1 MIKTPNC
8 KHKSFQ
14 VQLSNSPWDYKSHSF
29 PSNRKRSFC
38 AGFPLEMEWRE
49 GGNRPQQLTN
59 WEVLCVS
66 RVADLVVESGGVTVL
81 AQILS
86 GPTERGQSGRG
97 LPG

>member
-1 MIKTPNC
+1 
-8 KHKSFQ
+8 
-14 VQLSNSPWDYKSHSF
+14 
-29 PSNRKRSFC
+29 
-38 AGFPLEMEWRE
+38 MEWRE
-49 GGNRPQQLTN
+49 GGNRPQELTN

-66 RVADLVVESGGVTVL
+66 RVADLVVESWGVTVL